1 MNEQQQIFNKVKYK
15 ERRKELRQNQ
25 TTPEKILWTHIR
37 NKQLGVKFRRQ
48 HGVGDYIL
56 DFFAKEINLAVE
68 IDGNN
73 HFEQNT
79 IEYDNLRTEYLNSID
94 IEVIRFTNQQVMENV
109 MGVCQTLSN
118 IINQRLVELNTVNE
132 TNTDNPLLLRR
143 HSLCLASGQS
153 SALLFPSS

>member
-1 MNEQQQIFNKVKYK
+1 MNEYQQIFNKTKYK

-79 IEYDNLRTEYLNSID
+79 IEYDNIRTEYLNSID

-109 MGVCQTLSN
+109 TGVCQTLSN
-118 IINQRLVELNTVNE
+118 IINQRLVALSTVNK
-132 TNTDNPLLLRR
+132 TNTDNPL
-143 HSLCLASGQS
+143 
-153 SALLFPSS
+153 